1 MSEEKLFEIRK
12 VVTMTLIKI
21 GIRCD
26 LCGFDYLRYAIELVI
41 QDPTLTRGVCKRL
54 YVMISEHFNV
64 SNVACVERNIR
75 HAIETTYIFKNFN
88 NLNQIIGMDVF
99 TIKEKPTVGE
109 LIRIIAEY
117 YSLGLYKE
125 EFARLK
131 NR

>member
-54 YVMISEHFNV
+54 YVMISEHFKA
-64 SNVACVERNIR
+64 NVACVERSIR

-88 NLNQIIGMDVF
+88 NLNEMLGMVLF
-99 TIKEKPTVGE
+99 SIKEKPTVVE
-109 LIRIIAEY
+109 LIRIVAEY
-117 YSLGLYKE
+117 YNLGLYKDE
-125 EFARLK
+125 VK
-131 NR
+131 K